1 MSELFEPGAPIDV
14 NRLFWFI
21 EHHRE
26 NRTSRT
32 YYEMGYVDALRA
44 LENFLRDGGY
54 ERPAEQITT

>member
-26 NRTSRT
+26 NRTSRI
-32 YYEMGYVDALRA
+32 YGAY
-44 LENFLRDGGY
+44 
-54 ERPAEQITT
+54 